1 MRMELLIGPRRYST
15 WSLRPW
21 LVLKRAGADFAT
33 RDARYATEAD
43 KAELRRVSPS
53 GFVPVLSVDGEQIW
67 DTLAISE
74 WAAERYPGLWPADA
88 TARAL
93 ARSACAEM
101 HSGFA
106 TLRNLCGTG
115 PDRPMTDPD
124 ARVETPS
131 DPALTRDL
139 DRVVGLLGQ
148 MRQRFGGEG
157 DWLFGDWSIADAFY
171 TPVAARFRLYQ
182 VKPADHG
189 DDGEVDAYL
198 KRLLAQPH
206 FLEWSAAA

>member
-1 MRMELLIGPRRYST
+1 MELLIGPRRVST

-21 LVLKRAGADFAT
+21 LVLKRAGAAFTT
-33 RDARYATEAD
+33 RDARYATEEDRA
-43 KAELRRVSPS
+43 ALRKVSPS

-67 DTLAISE
+67 DSLAICE

-88 TARAL
+88 TTRAL
-93 ARSACAEM
+93 ARSACSEM

-106 TLRNLCGTG
+106 TMRNLCGTA
-115 PDRPMTDPD
+115 PDRPLVE
-124 ARVETPS
+124 AGIRFETPS

-139 DRVVGLLGQ
+139 DRVVALLGQ
-148 MRQRFGGEG
+148 MRRRFAG
-157 DWLFGDWSIADAFY
+157 DREWLFGDWSIADAFF

-182 VKPADHG
+182 IDPANHG

-198 KRLLAQPH
+198 KRLLAQPDY
-206 FLEWSAAA
+206 LEWSAAA